1 MGLIRISSNE
11 YTHLGQSL
19 EDKSRVYMYR
29 SKSSDEE
36 PALLIQEIW
45 ADTVESD
52 FLKAFLEHPSLKV
65 LKETKLSWSKR
76 D

>member
-1 MGLIRISSNE
+1 M
-11 YTHLGQSL
+11 
-19 EDKSRVYMYR
+19 DR
-29 SKSSDEE
+29 SESSDEE

-52 FLKAFLEHPSLKV
+52 FLKAFLEHPSLKI